1 MIDFDIGTIVEKAVV
16 LLDEAN
22 YAVLKGDLLKS
33 YLIME
38 NSH

>member
-1 MIDFDIGTIVEKAVV
+1 MIDFDIGAIIEKAVV

-22 YAVLKGDLLKS
+22 AVFKGDLLKS